1 MRDTSLLRL
10 AQDLE
15 WLGCELEY
23 YGQKHAMEGYPKGG
37 PSWNAF
43 LQKRRG
49 VKATAEKVERELK
62 SSVKF
67 NPTRLVGIEY
77 PMDSTLDSV
86 AELLAAL
93 EDIKRS
99 AEQSVQELP
108 GKVRSFTRMVDN
120 YLGAD
125 RVTVP

>member
-1 MRDTSLLRL
+1 MRETSLLRL
-10 AQDLE
+10 AQELE

-23 YGQKHAMEGYPKGG
+23 YGHKHAMEGFPKYG
-37 PSWNAF
+37 PTWNAF

-49 VKATAEKVERELK
+49 VKETADKVERELK
-62 SSVKF
+62 GSVRF

-93 EDIKRS
+93 VDIKRS
-99 AEQSVQELP
+99 AEQTVQELP
-108 GKVRSFTRMVDN
+108 GKVRGFTRMVDN

>member
-1 MRDTSLLRL
+1 MRDSSLLRL
-10 AQDLE
+10 AQELE

-23 YGQKHAMEGYPKGG
+23 YGHKHAMEGYPKSG
-37 PSWNAF
+37 PSWNGF

-49 VKATAEKVERELK
+49 VKSTAEKVERELK

-93 EDIKRS
+93 DDIKRS
-99 AEQSVQELP
+99 AELSVQELP
-108 GKVRSFTRMVDN
+108 GKVRGFTRMVDN